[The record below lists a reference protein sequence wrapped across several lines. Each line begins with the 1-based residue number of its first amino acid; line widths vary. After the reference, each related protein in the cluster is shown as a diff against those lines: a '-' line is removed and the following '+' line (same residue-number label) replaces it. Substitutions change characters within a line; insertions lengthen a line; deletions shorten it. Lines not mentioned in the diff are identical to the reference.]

1 MQLTAP
7 RALARAL
14 GTFVLGV
21 CVLLSQGAAPI
32 KARAENDVD
41 ATTTVFY
48 ESGGNL
54 NMTVINPAVAADVGL
69 GSVVSLQAGWEADV
83 VSGASVA
90 IVDAPGGEADVDVIT
105 SATKL
110 NDVRHAF
117 RGGATVRSD
126 DAHLSAA
133 YVYGFESDYR
143 SQSVSISAGTELFE
157 RNTALD
163 LTYSKGWDSV
173 CDLSQPN
180 AKEAVERQRLPSS
193 TGCFRAKDR
202 VDHSLDLHS
211 LQGSWTQAWSPIW
224 NTQLVL
230 STQLLQGFQGNP
242 YRAVWLGRSAA
253 QEHHPEN
260 RARYAVGVGT
270 RIWLRPVGGALQLFA
285 RAYRDT
291 WDVRSVSGEVGYER
305 NLGDMFRVRVRGRY
319 YTQTSAAFFSDDYAL
334 DPGGQYFTGDRELSA
349 MQSYLGGGRFEFIP
363 QPRSDG
369 TVGGFLDS
377 LILVLKGDYVRYEF
391 SDFHYGSVAVPNRR
405 AIFGTVG
412 IEATF

>member
-1 MQLTAP
+1 MQLTA
-7 RALARAL
+7 RCLSYALSTLAL
-14 GTFVLGV
+14 GVS
-21 CVLLSQGAAPI
+21 VLLTPVLDPTA
-32 KARAENDVD
+32 ARAESEVD

-54 NMTVINPAVAADVGL
+54 NLTVINPAVAADVGL

-90 IVDAPGGEADVDVIT
+90 IVDAPGGGSEVDAVT
-105 SATKL
+105 SATTL
-110 NDVRHAF
+110 SDVRHAF
-117 RGGATVRSD
+117 RGGATLRSD
-126 DAHLSAA
+126 DARISAA

-157 RNTALD
+157 RNTALA
-163 LTYSKGWDSV
+163 LTYAKSWDSV

-180 AKEAVERQRLPSS
+180 AQEAVERQRLPNS
-193 TGCFRAKDR
+193 TGCFSAKDR
-202 VDHSLDLHS
+202 SEHALHLHS

-224 NTQLVL
+224 NTQLLL
-230 STQLLQGFQGNP
+230 STQLVHGFQGNP

-260 RARYAVGVGT
+260 RARYAIGLGS
-270 RIWLRPVGGALQLFA
+270 RIWLRPIGGALQLFG

-291 WDVRSVSGEVGYER
+291 WDVRSVSAELGYER
-305 NLGDMFRVRVRGRY
+305 NLGELFRVRARGRY
-319 YTQTSAAFFSDDYAL
+319 YTQTAAAFFSDDYAL

-349 MQSYLGGGRFEFIP
+349 MQSYLAGGRFEFIP
-363 QPRSDG
+363 RPRSDG
-369 TVGGFLDS
+369 TIGGFLNS
-377 LILVLKGDYVRYEF
+377 LIIVLKGDFVRYDF
-391 SDFHYGSVAVPNRR
+391 SDFRYGAVAVPNRR
-405 AIFGTVG
+405 AIFGTLG